1 MSLLPNAEFAFIP
14 MEKLVDY
21 ALNPNHPVGKHKAAV
36 FEAAL
41 GITMVDAE
49 FLRIKILEA
58 VQTIEAILARNDRF
72 GQRYQVEFELERNGC
87 KAIILTAWILEPL
100 EFSPRLTSCYIK

>member
-14 MEKLVDY
+14 LEKLVDY

-36 FEAAL
+36 FEAVL
-41 GITMVDAE
+41 GITIMDTE
-49 FLRIKILEA
+49 FLRTKILEA
-58 VQTIEAILARNDRF
+58 VQTAEAIQTRKDDF

-87 KAIILTAWILEPL
+87 RAIILTAWILEPL

>member
-1 MSLLPNAEFAFIP
+1 MSLLPNAAFAFIP
-14 MEKLVDY
+14 LEKLVDY

-36 FEAAL
+36 FEAVL
-41 GITMVDAE
+41 GITVVDAE
-49 FLRIKILEA
+49 LLRNKIMEA
-58 VQTIEAILARNDRF
+58 VQTAEAMLARNDNF
-72 GQRYQVEFELERNGC
+72 GQRYQVEFELELNGC